1 LRNGIRAQNGSLT
14 IVHRRDVRFS
24 NAIEKQRAAHA
35 ARSFLADRFTWLHDA
50 EFIAKLSH
58 LLMVRREGSG
68 QPSMEDR
75 TRDRFRR
82 TRYGPGRAAS
92 RHVCSYKR
100 QRCRRGARP
109 HARGFA
115 LTPSQ
120 ACGRAA
126 GVVAAVRSFAPP
138 TLPRLPANDFAA
150 VMTANPGDILPDG
163 TIATALN
170 NAQPFEYMPDVPSDD
185 VLDLAASTNNPRFAA
200 RMLGY
205 DENTFSE
212 MLHVFKPANGLR
224 PSDNVVFHD
233 DGSVEFGKQILD
245 DNIHNYAP

>member
-1 LRNGIRAQNGSLT
+1 MRNGIRAQNGSLT

-24 NAIEKQRAAHA
+24 NGTEKQRAAHA
-35 ARSFLADRFTWLHDA
+35 ARSFLADEFTWLHDA

-58 LLMVRREGSG
+58 LLRLDETDRDNLRWKIERAIDSGELVTVPDAPPVAMSVHTSGSG
-68 QPSMEDR
+68 AGE
-75 TRDRFRR
+75 
-82 TRYGPGRAAS
+82 A
-92 RHVCSYKR
+92 
-100 QRCRRGARP
+100 ARP
-109 HARGFA
+109 SARGFA

-120 ACGRAA
+120 AFGRAA

-150 VMTANPGDILPDG
+150 IMAANPGDILPDG
-163 TIATALN
+163 RIATALN
-170 NAQPFEYMPDVPSDD
+170 NAQPFEYMPDVPTDD

-200 RMLGY
+200 KTLGY
-205 DENTFSE
+205 DESTFSE

-224 PSDNVVFHD
+224 PSDNVIFHD